1 MTLEEIGKLKESGEY
16 ITLALGYSEALRR
29 DITQDDLDSTK
40 EDRRAYVAALAR
52 KQSEEAAAH
61 AQAAYLAHVA
71 GEQLTAALEPF
82 ELPPPAKPEN
92 LMGRMRNAYRRLMG
106 RPDQSD
112 VAGLR
117 VKHTMVLKKFEGDE
131 QTGEPLET
139 IYIEDGRIVKRI
151 VKGEK

>member
-1 MTLEEIGKLKESGEY
+1 
-16 ITLALGYSEALRR
+16 
-29 DITQDDLDSTK
+29 
-40 EDRRAYVAALAR
+40 
-52 KQSEEAAAH
+52 
-61 AQAAYLAHVA
+61 
-71 GEQLTAALEPF
+71 
-82 ELPPPAKPEN
+82 
-92 LMGRMRNAYRRLMG
+92 MRNAYRRLMG

-112 VAGLR
+112 IAGLR

>member
-92 LMGRMRNAYRRLMG
+92 LMGRMRNA
-106 RPDQSD
+106 
-112 VAGLR
+112 
-117 VKHTMVLKKFEGDE
+117 
-131 QTGEPLET
+131 
-139 IYIEDGRIVKRI
+139 
-151 VKGEK
+151 

>member
-1 MTLEEIGKLKESGEY
+1 
-16 ITLALGYSEALRR
+16 
-29 DITQDDLDSTK
+29 
-40 EDRRAYVAALAR
+40 
-52 KQSEEAAAH
+52 
-61 AQAAYLAHVA
+61 
-71 GEQLTAALEPF
+71 
-82 ELPPPAKPEN
+82 
-92 LMGRMRNAYRRLMG
+92 MG